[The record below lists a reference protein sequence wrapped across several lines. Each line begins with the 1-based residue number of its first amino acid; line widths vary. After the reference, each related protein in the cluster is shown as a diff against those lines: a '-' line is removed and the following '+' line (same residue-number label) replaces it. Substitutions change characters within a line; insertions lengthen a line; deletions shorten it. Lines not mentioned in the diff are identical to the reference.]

1 MVKGN
6 ATWAIYCSF
15 ILALMLS
22 AMPLPNGLEWGWPEW
37 VPMVLIYWCMALPHR
52 VGLGTAWVL
61 GLLVDLLQSSYL
73 GLNALSLVLIAW
85 ITCLLYR
92 RLRMYR
98 MLQQAL
104 AVLLL
109 IALNQFISRW
119 GQALSGN
126 TASNLMYL
134 LPTLVSAL
142 VWPWL
147 FVVLRSL
154 RQALRVN

>member
-1 MVKGN
+1 MVRAK
-6 ATWAIYCSF
+6 ATWVIYCSF
-15 ILALMLS
+15 LLSLMLS
-22 AMPLPNGLEWGWPEW
+22 AMPLPTGLEWGWPEW

-52 VGLGTAWVL
+52 VSLGTAWIL
-61 GLLVDLLQSSYL
+61 GLLVDLLQGSYL
-73 GLNALSLVLIAW
+73 GLNALALLLIAW

-98 MLQQAL
+98 ILQQAL
-104 AVLLL
+104 VVLLL
-109 IALNQFISRW
+109 VALNQLISRW
-119 GQALSGN
+119 GQVLSGN
-126 TASNLMYL
+126 GASNFMYL

-154 RQALRVN
+154 RRALKVT